1 MALNLSNVI
10 DLNAHRFTPNKASPA
25 GGPGRPA
32 PPRALTPSERAAL
45 SFEGGE
51 RIIVRR
57 AAGLV
62 RGHVETIALIHG
74 QGRIGIRISAGRS
87 TGALANFDALEV
99 EPDLAG
105 VLHGVQPYSTFGGA
119 AGARAP
125 NIPLTRPRLM
135 RGPDQAEAREDQQ

>member
-1 MALNLSNVI
+1 VAPDLSNVI
-10 DLNAHRFTPNKASPA
+10 DLTAYRSTRDKALPA
-25 GGPGRPA
+25 GGPGRSA

-51 RIIVRR
+51 RVIVRR

-99 EPDLAG
+99 EPDLAS

-119 AGARAP
+119 AAARP
-125 NIPLTRPRLM
+125 TGRPRLM